1 MFSSLKK
8 WLGAWSCGPWV
19 PNNTRTFICTAL
31 QHAEKLTSE
40 KDFISV
46 GWRSGL
52 CAIFSVPGSHHEWR
66 QVVQCYSVCVQTS
79 TVKYMTD
86 YYKDARVEWVSFS
99 RSSVSL
105 QDDQWTQMCC
115 AVGPVYHDLWRF
127 CVLEVI
133 SFFFFFL
140 NDVLQTLVTFMWI
153 TPLYP
158 PEVSVWRQLIL
169 FYSCAH
175 TLFFRGDRISSFS
188 SAGDAHASFL
198 HFFFSFFKAH
208 AYY

>member
-1 MFSSLKK
+1 MFSSLKN

-115 AVGPVYHDLWRF
+115 AVGPVYHDLWCF

-133 SFFFFFL
+133 SFFFLFKRCAANSSDIHVNHTFVSTRGFGVKTVDSFL
-140 NDVLQTLVTFMWI
+140 FMR
-153 TPLYP
+153 P
-158 PEVSVWRQLIL
+158 
-169 FYSCAH
+169 H
-175 TLFFRGDRISSFS
+175 TLLQGRQNKQ
-188 SAGDAHASFL
+188 L
-198 HFFFSFFKAH
+198 
-208 AYY
+208 